1 MKSRHYFAYAALLL
15 VLAISLT
22 YRVRQIIDRSD
33 RLLHGTERVQPPFSL
48 DSSGLS
54 IVSVRPEAD
63 AAGVRTGNTLVAIG
77 GRPYRGVIDL
87 YVPLREAQPG
97 DRLNVEVRASDG
109 ADGSAMPASIE
120 LQSLRTGTPLTFSE
134 ALQEVLAA
142 VMPLFCVLLGFWV
155 AAVRIR
161 DPMAWVFLAM
171 MISFG
176 ETLAGGYTISRFG
189 HDDFF
194 QPIGAA
200 YEQFASSVWSL
211 SMMLFGIYFPERVE
225 FDRRRPWV
233 KWLLTLAILFR
244 AFQNALSGMLAGRD
258 VVAGLRVGAFL
269 RFEAATT
276 LIHMA
281 AISYFFIAIG
291 HKSFHATN
299 ADSRRRLRLLY
310 TGAMISLTPAFLLFL
325 ARTLLGLTQLEN
337 SAIDAFTIYLLLLG
351 FPLTMAYVIVVQRA
365 MDVRVVIR
373 QGVQYVLASKGVT
386 ILQFILSIAVVLTA
400 SIGVEGLKRYQR
412 IEVVAAGIFAMMVI
426 RQFAI
431 QLRSWVDQRFFREA
445 YDAEQILIELAEKV
459 RSIVETRPLLQLIAH
474 RISESLHVARVAILL
489 NGPDGFRLAYA
500 VGYPTPPEINIPG
513 GVNFESTVRESLQ
526 SELVLPLSL
535 NEKVLGLLSLGPK
548 RSEEPYSKGDIRLL
562 GSVATQAG
570 LALENSRL
578 AAAVAAEVAQRERM
592 NRELEI
598 AREVQERLFPQ
609 DLPQYPGIDYAGM
622 CRPALGVGGDYYDFI
637 QLSETEIGIAIG
649 DVSGKGIP
657 AALLMA
663 SLRASLRGQTI
674 RREGDLALLMANVN
688 KLLYEGSTSNRYAT
702 FFYAEYNAISR
713 SLTYVNA
720 GHNPPLIFRKDH
732 PLMRLET
739 GGPVVGLLPSFPY
752 TQATVELQPRDVLI
766 AFTDGISEAMNV
778 SDQEWGEDQLI
789 ECVRRAAGCDARQT
803 IAQILAGADDFAAG
817 AKQHDDMTLIVLKVG
832 NSGTDV

>member
-1 MKSRHYFAYAALLL
+1 VKSRHYFAYAALLL
-15 VLAISLT
+15 LVAISLT
-22 YRVRQIIDRSD
+22 YRVRQTIDRVD
-33 RLLHGTERVQPPFSL
+33 RLISGGERVQPPFNL
-48 DSSGLS
+48 DSSGLQ
-54 IVSVRPEAD
+54 IVSVRPEAEV
-63 AAGVRTGNTLVAIG
+63 AGVRAGSTLLAIG
-77 GRPYRGVIDL
+77 DRPYRGLTDL
-87 YVPLREAQPG
+87 YVRLREAHPG
-97 DRLNVEVRASDG
+97 DRLKVDVRASN
-109 ADGSAMPASIE
+109 GSVQSASIE
-120 LQSLRTGTPLTFSE
+120 LRSLRTGTPLTFSE

-161 DPMAWVFLAM
+161 DPLAWVFLAM

-200 YEQFASSVWSL
+200 YQQFASSIWSL
-211 SMMLFGIYFPERVE
+211 SMMLFGIYFPERLD
-225 FDRRRPWV
+225 FDLRRPWV
-233 KWLLTLAILFR
+233 KWLLTFAILFR
-244 AFQNALSGMLAGRD
+244 AVQNGVSGMLAGKD
-258 VVAGLRVGAFL
+258 AVPALRISGVL
-269 RFEAATT
+269 QSDAATT
-276 LIHMA
+276 IIHMA
-281 AISYFFIAIG
+281 AISYFFVAIG
-291 HKSFHATN
+291 HKSFN
-299 ADSRRRLRLLY
+299 AANPDSRRRLRLLY
-310 TGAMISLTPAFLLFL
+310 TGATISMTPAFLLFL

-337 SAIDAFTIYLLLLG
+337 SSIDIFSIYLLLLG
-351 FPLTMAYVIVVQRA
+351 FPLTMAYVIVIERA

-373 QGVQYVLASKGVT
+373 QGVQYILASKGVT
-386 ILQFILSIAVVLTA
+386 ILQVILSAAVVVAA
-400 SIGVEGLKRYQR
+400 SIGIEGLSRPER
-412 IEVVAAGIFAMMVI
+412 IELVAAGIVAIAVI
-426 RQFAI
+426 RQFAVK
-431 QLRSWVDQRFFREA
+431 LRTWIDRRFFREA
-445 YDAEQILIELAEKV
+445 YDAEQILTELADKV
-459 RSIVETRPLLQLIAH
+459 RTIVETRPLLQTITH
-474 RISESLHVARVAILL
+474 RISESLHVARVAVLL
-489 NGPDGFRLAYA
+489 NRGDAFRLAYA
-500 VGYPTPPEINIPG
+500 IGDPTTPDIEIPTTGADLENA
-513 GVNFESTVRESLQ
+513 VRERLHA
-526 SELVLPLSL
+526 ELVLPLSL
-535 NEKVLGLLSLGPK
+535 NQKILGLLSLGPK
-548 RSEEPYSKGDIRLL
+548 RSEEPYSKADIRLL

-570 LALENSRL
+570 LAVENSRL
-578 AAAVAAEVAQRERM
+578 AAEVAAEVAQRERM

-609 DLPQYPGIDYAGM
+609 DLPQYPGIDYAGT

-637 QLSETEIGIAIG
+637 QLSEMEIGIAIG

-720 GHNPPLIFRKDH
+720 GHNPPLIFRKEH
-732 PLMRLET
+732 PVMRLET

-752 TQATVELQPRDVLI
+752 TQATVELQPGDVLV
-766 AFTDGISEAMNV
+766 AFTDGISEAMNA

-789 ECVRRAAGCDARQT
+789 ECVWRAAGCDARQAL
-803 IAQILAGADDFAAG
+803 AQILAGADEFAAG

-832 NSGTDV
+832 QA